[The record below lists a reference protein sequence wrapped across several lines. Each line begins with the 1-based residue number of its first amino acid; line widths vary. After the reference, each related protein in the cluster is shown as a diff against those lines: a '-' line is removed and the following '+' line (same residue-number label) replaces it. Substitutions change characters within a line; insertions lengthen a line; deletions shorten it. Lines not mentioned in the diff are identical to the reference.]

1 MTKPFASRVGILLL
15 LTVSCGY
22 ASAACISVTGSVR
35 LTPDQ
40 ACTIESQVTGPSFT
54 HECFSVQLSL
64 FGFPVGNGYAG
75 VTTEHIVS
83 TSGGAAM
90 TPAFIANDDSPSPRQ
105 LLQTARSVVSLG
117 LLPSRRTTLYTSDVI
132 VIQPDT
138 GAVTE
143 QIVITG
149 TDGRGAYANATGHLT
164 VIGNSIGQ
172 PAPVMGNIC
181 LP

>member
-1 MTKPFASRVGILLL
+1 MKKKLISRIGIPLL
-15 LTVSCGY
+15 LTMSSSY
-22 ASAACISVTGSVR
+22 ATATCVSVTGSVK
-35 LTPDQ
+35 LMPDQ
-40 ACTIESQVTGPSFT
+40 ACNIASTVSGPNFTG
-54 HECFSVQLSL
+54 ECFSVQLSL

-75 VTTEHIVS
+75 LTLEPIVS
-83 TSGGAAM
+83 AAGNAA
-90 TPAFIANDDSPSPRQ
+90 TPAFIPSDTSPSPRQ
-105 LLQTARSVVSLG
+105 VIQTARSAVTLG
-117 LLPSRRTTLYTSDVI
+117 LLPSRRTMLYTSDVI

-143 QIVITG
+143 QILITG

-172 PAPVMGNIC
+172 FAPVMGNMC